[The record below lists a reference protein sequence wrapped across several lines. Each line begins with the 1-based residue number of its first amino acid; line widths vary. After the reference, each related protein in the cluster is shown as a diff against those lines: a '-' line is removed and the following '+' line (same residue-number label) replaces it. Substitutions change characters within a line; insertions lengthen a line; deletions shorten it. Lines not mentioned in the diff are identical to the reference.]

1 MRSEC
6 AGSNRTGPK
15 LRRSPIDNRAA
26 PARDDR
32 PTGPPGIEP
41 GPARLELAVLPF
53 TPRAFESGRPGSN
66 GPLRVEPGALPS
78 ELRPQSSTPGW
89 NRTSG
94 LCRRRAA
101 LSPLSYGRR
110 EEPPAGVEPAPRPY
124 KGRVLAVDTTEA
136 RRWRRRE
143 SNPLLLG
150 ASEALFHLSYIPKV
164 RTGGVEPPQREAAG
178 LQPVELTDAQRP
190 QGVTGRARTGAAGLT
205 TPDASLYTTAT
216 TKRGR
221 PDLNRRPLA

>member
-1 MRSEC
+1 M
-6 AGSNRTGPK
+6 
-15 LRRSPIDNRAA
+15 
-26 PARDDR
+26 
-32 PTGPPGIEP
+32 
-41 GPARLELAVLPF
+41 
-53 TPRAFESGRPGSN
+53 
-66 GPLRVEPGALPS
+66 
-78 ELRPQSSTPGW
+78 
-89 NRTSG
+89 
-94 LCRRRAA
+94 
-101 LSPLSYGRR
+101 
-110 EEPPAGVEPAPRPY
+110 
-124 KGRVLAVDTTEA
+124 LAVDTTEA

-216 TKRGR
+216 TSGDDRTRTGGLSA
-221 PDLNRRPLA
+221 DNRALFALSYAPQGFIARAGFEPAISSS